1 MIVLTGEEVG
11 SALGMGEPTRPAPG
25 ISTDTRTLRPG
36 DLFIA
41 IRGESYDGHAF
52 VPAAF
57 AAGASAAVVE
67 MGARIAGDPGW
78 RPPGSEGSLYRVV
91 DTTQA
96 LGRLAAAVRRKST
109 AQVFGV
115 TGSAGKTST
124 KDLLRSMVGAV
135 GPVVATVAN
144 ENNEIGVPL
153 TLLRVERDTQFTVLE
168 MGMRGQGQIRDL
180 VEIAR
185 PDVGVI
191 TTIAPVHLELVGS
204 LADVAAAKA
213 ELIQGLDARAVAAV
227 PLEPMLDPYV
237 RDARCRIVPF
247 RYGPEAGEAL
257 VSGSAIRTTGE
268 RTLLQLRW
276 PEGEVEIEVPFSA
289 RHRLENTVA
298 ATAACYAAGLPL
310 ERCLSG
316 LEAVEFT
323 PARGDEIRA
332 GEWVIIDDS
341 YNANPAAVNLALD
354 DLAARRRESGG
365 RAVAILGDMLE
376 LGKKSREYHRLVGQ
390 HAAELAIDLVWSV
403 GREAEAMVEGY
414 LSQGEHDIDGSAQ
427 EMRPTLEAHHRA
439 EVDGLLADLM
449 LSLMPGDIILVKA
462 SRGVGLDRLVRALVT
477 RGGKRG

>member
-1 MIVLTGEEVG
+1 M
-11 SALGMGEPTRPAPG
+11 
-25 ISTDTRTLRPG
+25 
-36 DLFIA
+36 
-41 IRGESYDGHAF
+41 
-52 VPAAF
+52 
-57 AAGASAAVVE
+57 
-67 MGARIAGDPGW
+67 
-78 RPPGSEGSLYRVV
+78 
-91 DTTQA
+91 
-96 LGRLAAAVRRKST
+96 RKST

-323 PARGDEIRA
+323 PARCMR
-332 GEWVIIDDS
+332 
-341 YNANPAAVNLALD
+341 
-354 DLAARRRESGG
+354 
-365 RAVAILGDMLE
+365 
-376 LGKKSREYHRLVGQ
+376 
-390 HAAELAIDLVWSV
+390 
-403 GREAEAMVEGY
+403 GY
-414 LSQGEHDIDGSAQ
+414 QPCSLCLS
-427 EMRPTLEAHHRA
+427 
-439 EVDGLLADLM
+439 
-449 LSLMPGDIILVKA
+449 
-462 SRGVGLDRLVRALVT
+462 
-477 RGGKRG
+477 